1 MNPKLMLKGII
12 IVGGSGAVS
21 AGLFSL
27 LIDDIF
33 SQENLFLAVFGGFC
47 GAIVGAIAG
56 VLFWGL
62 LGAFDKT
69 LIGVFNFAG
78 AFFGLVFGSLVGGFF
93 GSLFLLFSINWIVG
107 GYSWFIMLVICLA
120 VWVLINVIEE
130 VSGDKDEEKKIRA
143 KNKNSQSN

>member
-12 IVGGSGAVS
+12 VVGCSGSAS

-27 LIDDIF
+27 LVKDIF
-33 SQENLFLAVFGGFC
+33 NQDNLFLALFGGFC
-47 GAIVGAIAG
+47 GMVVGAIAG
-56 VLFWGL
+56 ILFWGL
-62 LGAFDKT
+62 LGSFDKT

-107 GYSWFIMLVICLA
+107 GYSWFIMLVIGLA
-120 VWVLINVIEE
+120 GWVLTNVIEE
-130 VSGDKDEEKKIRA
+130 VSGNKDEEKKS
-143 KNKNSQSN
+143 KDKK